1 MNPTIHR
8 MKTRNLLVTMFFGL
22 GLLTQALIAQGGPAN
37 SRGNARPETA
47 PITNPEECP
56 YVVNG
61 ECPGCLIGS
70 PEDCPFAID
79 GICPGTPVGPNGAQ
93 PGTPGARLNPDADP
107 KLDGTGGY
115 GKPANP
121 DGPQDGSAP
130 GQGYRGGRG

>member
-1 MNPTIHR
+1 
-8 MKTRNLLVTMFFGL
+8 MKTKNLFVTMFFGL

-37 SRGNARPETA
+37 SRGNARPDTT

-56 YVVNG
+56 YIVNG

-107 KLDGTGGY
+107 KLDGTGGW

-130 GQGYRGGRG
+130 GQGYRGRRG